1 MEGHELLNKM
11 GQVRAPEG
19 FEERVMSRLPAAR
32 EERARRARRATAR
45 YAFAGSAALLFVVVL
60 VFHPGR
66 VAEKP
71 TGLSFAERQALTANP
86 GSGSSQGPSLER
98 NVAMPVYETMDY
110 ASEFRNAQPRPQP
123 VTVYILEQVS
133 EIPSPGVVY

>member
-1 MEGHELLNKM
+1 MEGHELLNRM
-11 GQVRAPEG
+11 GRVRAPEG
-19 FEERVMSRLPAAR
+19 FEERVLSRLPAAR
-32 EERARRARRATAR
+32 EERARRARRAATR
-45 YAFAGSAALLFVVVL
+45 YALAGSAAILLAAILAFP
-60 VFHPGR
+60 PGR

-86 GSGSSQGPSLER
+86 GDGGTGGPSVGR

-133 EIPSPGVVY
+133 EVPSSEIIY

>member
-1 MEGHELLNKM
+1 MEGHELLNRM

-19 FEERVMSRLPAAR
+19 FEERVLSRLPAAR
-32 EERARRARRATAR
+32 EKRARRAAAR
-45 YAFAGSAALLFVVVL
+45 YAFAGSAALLLVVVL

-71 TGLSFAERQALTANP
+71 TGLSYAERQALTANP
-86 GSGSSQGPSLER
+86 GRGGSQGPSLER

-133 EIPSPGVVY
+133 EIPSSEIIY